1 MVAQKIAFNKA
12 SAEVTEAAVGV
23 IQRDNGMVLLA
34 ERPAGKPWAG
44 YWEFPGGKIEAN
56 ETPAQA
62 LKRELLEELGI
73 TITHFYTWLTRTY
86 QYDAQYDINGVMQS
100 QAKTVK
106 LHFFMVDEWQGDPV
120 GLEDQATSWQNPEN
134 LTVEPM
140 LPANQPI
147 LTALGLHPI
156 YAVTNLK
163 EMGATLFFERLKLA
177 LEHGLMMIQVR
188 ENYLLP
194 QELKLFAEHVIEL
207 ARPIE
212 AKVFI
217 NGDVQLARELNA
229 AGVHLP
235 AHKLMHL
242 TSRPEGLLCGAS
254 CHNQLELA
262 YAEVLGFDYVT
273 LSPVKPTMSHPD
285 AQPLGWDVFG
295 QLVTGYSLPTYALG
309 GILREDLHTARSYGA
324 HGVAMQR
331 DIWGM
336 L

>member
-1 MVAQKIAFNKA
+1 MVAQNPVLNNALPEI
-12 SAEVTEAAVGV
+12 TEAAVGV
-23 IQRDNGMVLLA
+23 LQRDNGMVLLA
-34 ERPAGKPWAG
+34 ERPKGKPWAG
-44 YWEFPGGKIEAN
+44 YWEFPGGKIETD

-62 LKRELLEELGI
+62 LKRELFEELGI
-73 TITHFYTWLTRTY
+73 TITHFYAWLTRTY
-86 QYDAQYDINGVMQS
+86 QYDAQYDAYGVLQS
-100 QAKTVK
+100 PAKTVK
-106 LHFFMVDEWQGDPV
+106 LHFFIVDEWQGDPV
-120 GLEDQATSWQNPEN
+120 GMEDQATSWQNPEN
-134 LTVEPM
+134 LTVDPM

-147 LTALGLHPI
+147 LTALGLHPT
-156 YAVTNLK
+156 YAITNLK
-163 EMGATLFFERLKLA
+163 EMGATLFFEHLKLA

-188 ENYLLP
+188 EHYLSP

-207 ARPIE
+207 ATPFD

-217 NGDVQLARELNA
+217 NGDVQLALELNA

-235 AHKLMHL
+235 AHKLMQL

-295 QLVTGYSLPTYALG
+295 QLVTGYSLPVFALG

-336 L
+336 V